1 MRPLNFISKILKK
14 KTWQFER
21 NDLTKIPSGVLEILS
36 QTKFCMFFVAIEN
49 RIFGLIQQWN
59 KKLIHT
65 DYLFLFAYAEN
76 ILQLNLN
83 FELIRFRDKKNQ
95 NYVDV
100 YEKIVDYT
108 EKLKQK
114 KIIIQ
119 QTNLLQLNVTTH
131 FFSESN

>member
-14 KTWQFER
+14 NLTIRKKWLDKNSIRRSR
-21 NDLTKIPSGVLEILS
+21 NFKPNKILHVFRSHRKQNIRTYS
-36 QTKFCMFFVAIEN
+36 T
-49 RIFGLIQQWN
+49 RN

-83 FELIRFRDKKNQ
+83 FELIQFRNKKNQ